1 MPPQGDRPP
10 LILIPKF
17 TMPSPTPSP
26 TNQTLIKQAADL
38 LSALEIRYEEASF
51 DEQVQLRDVLDQAM
65 TSYSNARLT
74 LLKNKV
80 LCTSADLAKMNLI
93 KRDLD
98 RAIDFRQ
105 VLTVSTRL
113 VGFLTGRFL

>member
-1 MPPQGDRPP
+1 
-10 LILIPKF
+10 
-17 TMPSPTPSP
+17 MPSPNPTPNSTPNP

-51 DEQVQLRDVLDQAM
+51 DEQVQLREVLDQAM
-65 TSYSNARLT
+65 NSYSSARLA

-80 LCTSADLAKMNLI
+80 ICTSADLAKMTTI

-98 RAIDFRQ
+98 RAINVRQ

>member
-1 MPPQGDRPP
+1 MQAQGDRPP
-10 LILIPKF
+10 LRHNH
-17 TMPSPTPSP
+17 TMPNPTPNS

-65 TSYSNARLT
+65 NSYSSARLA

-80 LCTSADLAKMNLI
+80 ICTSADLAKMTTI

-98 RAIDFRQ
+98 RAINVRQ